1 MELPNIEQVYRCK
14 KGALFP
20 VDNFYLFIILVLG
33 FVLRSYN
40 ISSLSLWVDEFVT
53 TYKLF
58 RADSL
63 SEFFVVFN
71 LYHSDQIPLSHL
83 IFYSIFR
90 IFSIPLEN
98 IEVLRWVSVLIGVIN
113 LVIFYVFVKL
123 AFDKRIALLAT
134 LLFALSPFHIL
145 FAQMIRPYIFYEF
158 AGVCSLLSTI
168 LLYKKIS
175 YIRGCFWVLTNILLF
190 VSHYTGVLLIL
201 IEMGFIAIFFMREKK
216 RIFFV
221 FPVLLVGVTGCIFY
235 FFTSRSVPIYTR
247 EDDFVMSIPSPYK
260 WLVDLLAD
268 DAILTNEPFFHQG
281 QNFFLIPAY
290 WMNEITGLHYWFD
303 TLLIIFSFFAII
315 YLVNYLYTKWKG
327 ECVTTGKPLFSILFF
342 PFWGVLSQPVPFF
355 LLAVVIAPV
364 FILTVLTFLLWPCM
378 QTRYT
383 LYSSL
388 ALYPLVAFAVLNI
401 SHKQVRRIL
410 LIWLLMVF
418 SYQAF
423 ISVASQKTTDFKKAG
438 RIITQNSNRDEP
450 ILAWGIFYIATPATN
465 EMLNY
470 YIKNSDK
477 KIIPVYSLSDT
488 LSFMKRIL
496 TDEQKQS
503 AWLVIEPF
511 VFRFPDEN
519 IIETYFFKAGIKFEK
534 IFLPGMNGLW
544 LYHLNRTENSFMEN
558 FTIQE
563 FIDYTPFLEI
573 LRRVKAPDEIIE
585 TARTRL
591 KNHIDFYHPPTPMI
605 WNYMA
610 WSALDRDDPVLA
622 EWFARCAIYLQPQTP
637 WGYYSL
643 TVSLMEQNRQEEA
656 LNSLNLCMEK
666 DPTGIHR
673 KHYYPIID
681 AIYISK
687 DFNRARQMIKYV
699 ESKGG
704 FINPIYKRKAGVM
717 SSIE

>member
-1 MELPNIEQVYRCK
+1 MERIYANKRKYF
-14 KGALFP
+14 LF
-20 VDNFYLFIILVLG
+20 VIDNLYLLLILILG
-33 FVLRSYN
+33 FALRSYN
-40 ISSLSLWVDEFVT
+40 IGSLTLWIDEFIT
-53 TYKLF
+53 TYKLYQ
-58 RADSL
+58 ADSF
-63 SEFFVVFN
+63 SDFFAFFN
-71 LYHSDQIPLSHL
+71 LYQSDQIPLSHL

-90 IFSIPLEN
+90 IFSIPFEN

-113 LVIFYVFVKL
+113 LVLFFLFVKH
-123 AFDKRIALLAT
+123 AFDKRTALLAT

-145 FAQMIRPYIFYEF
+145 FAQMIRPYIFYELS
-158 AGVCSLLSTI
+158 GLCSLLSTI
-168 LLYKKIS
+168 LLYKKRS
-175 YIRGCFWVLTNILLF
+175 YIRGCFWFFANIFLF
-190 VSHYTGVLLIL
+190 VSHYTGVVLIL
-201 IEMGFIAIFFMREKK
+201 IEVCFLSLFFIKEKK
-216 RIFFV
+216 RIFLIFTI
-221 FPVLLVGVTGCIFY
+221 LTIGVNGCIFY
-235 FFTSRSVPIYTR
+235 FFTPRSVPIYTR
-247 EDDFVMSIPSPYK
+247 EDDFVMGIPSLYK
-260 WLVDLLAD
+260 WLVDLFAD

-281 QNFFLIPAY
+281 QKCSFVDPY

-303 TLLIIFSFFAII
+303 TLLIIFSFFSII

-327 ECVTTGKPLFSILFF
+327 ECVITEKSLFSILFF
-342 PFWGVLSQPVPFF
+342 PFWGVISQPIPFF
-355 LLAVVIAPV
+355 LLTVAIAPV
-364 FILTVLTFLLWPCM
+364 FILTVLTLLLWPCM

-388 ALYPLVAFAVLNI
+388 TLYPLVAFAVLNI
-401 SHKQVRRIL
+401 RNKKVRRIL
-410 LIWLLMVF
+410 LIWILTVSF
-418 SYQAF
+418 YQSF
-423 ISVASQKTTDFKKAG
+423 ISVASQKTTDFKNAG
-438 RIITQNSNRDEP
+438 SIITQNSTRDEP
-450 ILAWGIFYIATPATN
+450 ILTWGIFYIATPITN

-470 YIKNSDK
+470 YIKTSNK

-488 LSFMKRIL
+488 LNFMKRIFI
-496 TDEQKQS
+496 DEQKQS

-519 IIETYFFKAGIKFEK
+519 IVETYFFKAGIEFEK
-534 IFLPGMNGLW
+534 TFLPGMNGLW
-544 LYHLNRTENSFMEN
+544 LYHLSRTENSFMERIP
-558 FTIQE
+558 IQE
-563 FIDYTPFLEI
+563 FIDYTLFLEI

-637 WGYYSL
+637 WGYHSL
-643 TVSLMEQNRQEEA
+643 TVSLMEQNREEEA

-673 KHYYPIID
+673 EHYYPIIES
-681 AIYISK
+681 IYINK
-687 DFNRARQMIKYV
+687 DFNRARQMIKHV

-717 SSIE
+717 SLIE